1 MTTTSAQLLPATT
14 SMGTVRLRVRDLDTV
29 VRFYEEG
36 AGLVRVGED
45 PASVRLGLP
54 AAGDEPARV
63 LVEITHAPDLPVRP
77 SGSAGLFHTAILYST
92 PADLSAAVL
101 RLARAGARF
110 TGSSDH
116 LVSEAFY
123 FDDPEGNGVELYI
136 DRPRDAWT
144 WTDGQVQMATIF
156 LDPNAYLDKHLDR
169 EHGVPVGATVGHV
182 HLQVGDTAT
191 ARDFYVDTLGF
202 DATFEIPGQALF
214 VSAGG
219 YHHHMAMNVWG
230 TRGAGLRAPALGLG
244 RSVLEIGDATAVGEA
259 AERLRAAGHQ
269 VDDDG
274 AALEV
279 DDPWGNRLRLV
290 G

>member
-1 MTTTSAQLLPATT
+1 MTRPELELLPATT
-14 SMGTVRLRVRDLDTV
+14 TMGTVRLRVRDLDAV
-29 VRFYEEG
+29 VRFYEDG
-36 AGLVRVGED
+36 AGLVRVGEG
-45 PASVRLGLP
+45 PGSVQLGLP
-54 AAGDEPARV
+54 ATEASPAEV
-63 LVEITHAPDLPVRP
+63 LMEITHAPDLPMRA
-77 SGSAGLFHTAILYST
+77 SGTAGLFHTAILYTS

-123 FDDPEGNGVELYI
+123 FDDPEGNGVELYV
-136 DRPRDAWT
+136 DRPRDQWT
-144 WTDGQVQMATIF
+144 WTNGQVEMATIF
-156 LDPNAYLDKHLDR
+156 LDPNQYLARHLDR
-169 EHGVPVGATVGHV
+169 EEGVPVGATVGHV
-182 HLQVGDTAT
+182 HLQVGDTGT
-191 ARDFYVDTLGF
+191 ARRFYVDTLGF
-202 DATFEIPGQALF
+202 EATFEFPGQALF

-230 TRGAGLRAPALGLG
+230 SRGAGFRAPALGLG
-244 RSVLEIGDATAVGEA
+244 RSILELGDPEAVGAA